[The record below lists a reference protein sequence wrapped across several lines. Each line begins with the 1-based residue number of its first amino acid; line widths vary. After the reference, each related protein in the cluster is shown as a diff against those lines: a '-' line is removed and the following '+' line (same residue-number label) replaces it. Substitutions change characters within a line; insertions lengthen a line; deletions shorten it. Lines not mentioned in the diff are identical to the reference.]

1 MRPMK
6 RLLVWVGIGL
16 VLLGCEGTRNYEEG
30 NVHVVNNAGSLSNLP
45 FHATGRPLEEL
56 YLIVVWEGEWIRIQP
71 NMDDDKNSTGV
82 GAVQITSEPLA
93 GGVCVD
99 FAYRF
104 YYVGDEM
111 QRTLSDVLKE
121 EALID
126 GDITIELFSENWAPT
141 SNQVVIRAEVHRG
154 KFDGI
159 HMY

>member
-1 MRPMK
+1 MK
-6 RLLVWVGIGL
+6 RFLIWAGIVLL
-16 VLLGCEGTRNYEEG
+16 LLGCESTREYGEG
-30 NVHVVNNAGSLSNLP
+30 DVYVVNNAGSMSNLP
-45 FHATGRPLEEL
+45 FHGAGANLEDL
-56 YLIVVWEGEWIRIQP
+56 YLYVIWECEWKKIPP

-82 GAVQITSEPLA
+82 GAVRITSEPLA
-93 GGVCVD
+93 GGLSVD

-111 QRTLSDVLKE
+111 QRKLSDVLEE

-126 GDITIELFSENWAPT
+126 GDITIELYSEKWLPT
-141 SNQVVIRAEVHRG
+141 NNQIVILAEVHRG

>member
-1 MRPMK
+1 MK
-6 RLLVWVGIGL
+6 RFLIWAGI
-16 VLLGCEGTRNYEEG
+16 VLALPGCESTREYGEG
-30 NVHVVNNAGSLSNLP
+30 DVYVVNNAGSMSNLP
-45 FHATGRPLEEL
+45 FHGAGANLEDL
-56 YLIVVWEGEWIRIQP
+56 YLIVVWEGERIEIQP

-82 GAVQITSEPLA
+82 GAVRITSEPLA
-93 GGVCVD
+93 GGLSVD

-111 QRTLSDVLKE
+111 QRKLSDVLEE

-126 GDITIELFSENWAPT
+126 GDITIELYSEKWLPT
-141 SNQVVIRAEVHRG
+141 NNQIVILAEVHRG